1 MFLPILKRESSSR
14 TIAFECA
21 EDRKLTPSIHSRSL
35 SLERELRATTALPL
49 KLFTAENVDALI
61 EKFKVLIAL
70 EPCLKCTILII
81 IHCLVFRT
89 YMVLVNNL

>member
-61 EKFKVLIAL
+61 EKFKVFILL
-70 EPCLKCTILII
+70 EPCLKCTIII
-81 IHCLVFRT
+81 TIHCLVCRK